1 VDINRLNELLTDP
14 SLSKK
19 EDYQTLKQLADE
31 YPYAQF
37 LKILLAKIAQILNE
51 DDQAIMLHSAAIY
64 SADRKVLKKLYTQK
78 NFQYVFGQEQ
88 ITIDDQTVV
97 FPEKYMDQ
105 ATGETE
111 NPETAT
117 ADAPTQGE
125 PEQEDEAILDEV
137 LENLNKLKDLRKKY
151 DQPESDGSE
160 IESGESNAPATEL
173 DKEEDPPVYRES
185 EVPQDDTPPHQPSD
199 YQKQLIDDFISK
211 LNKERRETLLPAST
225 EKVNEDLSSQST
237 SFDGDLVTETLAKL
251 CIKQG
256 KIDKA
261 IEIYRKLIW
270 KFPQK
275 KAYFAA
281 RIEELNG

>member
-1 VDINRLNELLTDP
+1 MDINRLNELLTDP
-14 SLSKK
+14 SLSTK

-51 DDQAIMLHSAAIY
+51 DDQEKKLHSAAIY

-88 ITIDDQTVV
+88 ITIEDQTVV

-105 ATGETE
+105 AIGETE
-111 NPETAT
+111 NPEAAT
-117 ADAPTQGE
+117 ADVPTHDE
-125 PEQEDEAILDEV
+125 TEQEDDAILDEV

-151 DQPESDGSE
+151 DQPESDESE
-160 IESGESNAPATEL
+160 VESGESNAPATEIG
-173 DKEEDPPVYRES
+173 KEEDQPVDREPEDS
-185 EVPQDDTPPHQPSD
+185 QEDAPPHQPSD

-211 LNKERRETLLPAST
+211 LNKEQRKTVLPVST
-225 EKVNEDLSSQST
+225 EKVTEDLSSLST